1 MKRLLVSSL
10 IFCAF
15 VLGGAGCAQKFTS
28 NEPVVATTIVALTSA
43 SKNILDGVADV
54 QSILPKGA
62 EPHDVILS
70 TRELEVLQRAK
81 VIVTLGL
88 TLDDWVATGISA
100 TESTAP
106 VITASKYLN
115 LPPGSDNPHVWL
127 SPARMIV
134 MTQGIGADMQK
145 QFPESAEI
153 IALRTNEYVEK
164 LRALDADY
172 RALAQLPNRNIVT
185 LHDAFGYLAQD
196 YNLNV
201 VAVVKDIPE
210 DSPSPNDVARV
221 IQVLGKYPQAA
232 LFGESEINPAILESV
247 AKDTGRTIYTL
258 NPLEVGEPDADT
270 YITVMKRNLE
280 VLREALG
287 GAKK

>member
-1 MKRLLVSSL
+1 MKRILLSGL
-10 IFCAF
+10 LFGT
-15 VLGGAGCAQKFTS
+15 LLMGGAGCSQKLTGG
-28 NEPVVATTIVALTSA
+28 EPVVATTIVALTSA
-43 SKNILDGVADV
+43 TKNILDGVADV

-70 TRELEVLQRAK
+70 TQELSVLQRAK

-100 TESTAP
+100 TESKAP
-106 VITASKYLN
+106 VITSSKFLN

-145 QFPESAEI
+145 QFPESAEL

-164 LRALDADY
+164 LRGLDAEY
-172 RALAQLPNRNIVT
+172 KTLASLPNRDIVT
-185 LHDAFGYLAQD
+185 LHDAFGYMAQD
-196 YNLNV
+196 YDLRV
-201 VAVVKDIPE
+201 IAVIKDIPE
-210 DSPSPNDVARV
+210 DNPSPDDVARV
-221 IQVLGKYPQAA
+221 IRMLGKYPHAA
-232 LFGESEINPAILESV
+232 LFGESEINPTILESV
-247 AKDTGRTIYTL
+247 AHDTGRTIYTL

-270 YITVMKRNLE
+270 YIAVMKQNLE
-280 VLREALG
+280 VLRGALG
-287 GAKK
+287 GSKK